1 MSQERRKRHLKIL
14 ELVATRPLRTQ
25 EELADTLGQ
34 EGWEVTQSSVSR
46 DIAALGLI
54 KAEGIYQRPAAAHL
68 REITDPNERRL
79 AESLLSVER
88 AGDALLVLH
97 TPPGE
102 AQRVGSALD
111 LLAWPEIVGTL
122 AGDDTIFVAAQ
133 NVAAQEQIHRH
144 LRRITG
150 VTVEG

>member
-1 MSQERRKRHLKIL
+1 MSQERSRRHLKIL

-25 EELADTLGQ
+25 EELAEALAQ

-46 DIAALGLI
+46 DIATLGLV

-68 REITDPNERRL
+68 RDITDPNERRL
-79 AESLLSVER
+79 AESLLSVDR

-122 AGDDTIFVAAQ
+122 AGDDTIFVAAR
-133 NVAAQEQIHRH
+133 NAVAQERIYRH
-144 LRRITG
+144 LHRIAGAG
-150 VTVEG
+150 VAG

>member
-1 MSQERRKRHLKIL
+1 MSRERRQRHLKIL

-25 EELADTLGQ
+25 DELAEALNQ

-46 DIAALGLI
+46 DIAVLGLV
-54 KAEGIYQRPAAAHL
+54 KSEGIYQRPAAARLH
-68 REITDPNERRL
+68 EIADPNQRRI
-79 AESLLSVER
+79 AESLLSVET

-111 LLAWPEIVGTL
+111 LLAWPEVVGTIG
-122 AGDDTIFVAAQ
+122 GDDTIFVATRNA
-133 NVAAQEQIHRH
+133 AAQGQIVKL
-144 LRRITG
+144 LRG
-150 VTVEG
+150 LMQ

>member
-1 MSQERRKRHLKIL
+1 MSQVRSKRHLKIL
-14 ELVATRPLRTQ
+14 ELVATRSMRTQ
-25 EELADTLGQ
+25 EELAEALAQ

-46 DIAALGLI
+46 DIATLGLV
-54 KAEGIYQRPAAAHL
+54 KAEGIYQRAAAAHL

-79 AESLLSVER
+79 AESLLSVDR

-122 AGDDTIFVAAQ
+122 AGDDTIFVAAR
-133 NVAAQEQIHRH
+133 NAAAQERIHQH
-144 LRRITG
+144 LARITG
-150 VTVEG
+150 ATKDG

>member
-1 MSQERRKRHLKIL
+1 MSQERSKRHLKIL

-25 EELADTLGQ
+25 EELAEALGQ

-46 DIAALGLI
+46 DIATLGLV

-79 AESLLSVER
+79 AESLLSVDR
-88 AGDALLVLH
+88 AGDAILVLH

-122 AGDDTIFVAAQ
+122 AGDDTIFVAAR
-133 NVAAQEQIHRH
+133 NAAAQERIHQH

-150 VTVEG
+150 AMKDD

>member
-1 MSQERRKRHLKIL
+1 MSQERGKRHLKIL

-25 EELADTLGQ
+25 EELAEALAQ

-46 DIAALGLI
+46 DIATLGLV

-68 REITDPNERRL
+68 REISDPNERRL

-102 AQRVGSALD
+102 AMRVGSALD
-111 LLAWPEIVGTL
+111 LLAWPEVVGTI
-122 AGDDTIFVAAQ
+122 AGDDTIFVAAR
-133 NVAAQEQIHRH
+133 NAAAQE
-144 LRRITG
+144 RIFRDLQRISG
-150 VTVEG
+150 VVG